1 MIITQTYIL
10 RETWYTKYDK
20 RHMRVNN
27 RVQRVIKVR
36 MNILLNLY
44 LTTEKLINVAE
55 VSMNILIFLYAAT
68 LRKLA
73 KIAKVNMSNKNLIN
87 AIS

>member
-1 MIITQTYIL
+1 
-10 RETWYTKYDK
+10 
-20 RHMRVNN
+20 MRVNN

-87 AIS
+87 AIF